1 MAFMDNYLLGA
12 VIGNG
17 GYGTV
22 YKATCL
28 KTGQEFAL
36 KCYKRGVEY
45 ATVRELSCLSA
56 LQGQPHVIQMHDCFI
71 HNGMMAMLMSYAP
84 YTLAD
89 VIHSGLGRALE
100 PIPLSFV
107 ARISVEVAH
116 ALSYM
121 HGLHLVHRDLAPVNV
136 LLTEDLTVKV
146 ADMGLSRHSSKWMT
160 TLVVTEPYRAPELFV
175 KDNFAQY
182 TCTIDMWSLGVMIVD
197 AVEERVVFSK
207 PGVSTYQ
214 IIVNTFCPKDHP
226 SASPTPW
233 DPKTLMPKVMACKLV
248 KRIVFQLLAFRQNER
263 LLAHELL
270 KDTEW
275 TGAAHMT
282 EDDRDLVRDRIERQQ

>member
-1 MAFMDNYLLGA
+1 MQHSAQEWAAQILSQRFYRKGMAGGLKVRRTSQQYTHMILGQDPLRKHWVRNTTKMAFMDNYLLGA

-182 TCTIDMWSLGVMIVD
+182 TCTIDMWRSALGLQPHCHRIVD
-197 AVEERVVFSK
+197 ESGKA
-207 PGVSTYQ
+207 
-214 IIVNTFCPKDHP
+214 
-226 SASPTPW
+226 SA
-233 DPKTLMPKVMACKLV
+233 
-248 KRIVFQLLAFRQNER
+248 R
-263 LLAHELL
+263 
-270 KDTEW
+270 
-275 TGAAHMT
+275 G
-282 EDDRDLVRDRIERQQ
+282 